1 MLKPL
6 RRAKKRK
13 KKEKESFFGGSLAM
27 TSFLSRLPVAVQN
40 DRRVAPDGKY
50 ESNAKSK
57 ENK

>member
-13 KKEKESFFGGSLAM
+13 KKEKESFGGSLAM